1 MSSVNGVYESRAQF
15 QGEKVNPFFPW
26 VVLVCGVDIVDSTGH
41 KMGNPSGWYEVFSN
55 FLIEFDRV
63 LRIRDKNDGDDFQDG
78 WNLWRVVGDELIYY
92 RAFRVERING
102 DYSHLSGIS
111 GDIYRYVN
119 EFSES
124 VKNAAA
130 NTDLDLHGYAFLLDE
145 DRMYLNRGRGQGEKD
160 SGHGLERNER
170 DDSVLG
176 DFRFNFIPRKYQY
189 SIDNAYN
196 SPLEDDPYELLD
208 KYPDSLRYTFS
219 GNLSDIKDKFFID
232 FIGRGVDQ
240 GFRLAEYSSVNRF
253 ILSPKLVYCLCC
265 VVDDKDEMLNN
276 IYFSGSNQLKGCGN
290 EEMGISRFPLCFLM
304 IKTGDKEISYREQEY
319 YKSLLDEEPERRV
332 EKIKNI
338 VGNFIREERLAYEEL
353 LSRIS
358 PDNEKKFNSEGR
370 NRKKSTSSMNM
381 LNAPEV

>member
-1 MSSVNGVYESRAQF
+1 MNSMNKSDDSKAQL
-15 QGEKVNPFFPW
+15 QGKEEDSFFPW
-26 VVLVCGVDIVDSTGH
+26 VVLICGVDIVDSTGH
-41 KMGNPSGWYEVFSN
+41 KIGNPSGWYEIFSN
-55 FLIEFDRV
+55 FFIDFDRV
-63 LRIRDKNDGDDFQDG
+63 LRIIDKNDGDDFQDG
-78 WNLWRVVGDELIYY
+78 WNLWRVAGDELIYY
-92 RAFRVERING
+92 RAFRVEKIND

-130 NTDLDLHGYAFLLDE
+130 NTELDLHGYAFLLDE
-145 DRMYLNRGRGQGEKD
+145 DRMYLNRGRGQNEAD
-160 SGHGLERNER
+160 SGYGLENDER
-170 DDSVLG
+170 GKPVLG
-176 DFRFNFIPRKYQY
+176 DFRFNFIPRNYQY
-189 SIDNAYN
+189 SIDNAHN
-196 SPLEDDPYELLD
+196 SSSEDDPYKLID
-208 KYPDSLRYTFS
+208 KYPDSFRYTFS

-265 VVDDKDEMLNN
+265 VADDENGMLNN

-319 YKSLLDEEPERRV
+319 YKSLLDEEPEKRV

-353 LSRIS
+353 LGMIS
-358 PDNEKKFNSEGR
+358 PVNEKKATPEGG
-370 NRKKSTSSMNM
+370 NREKSTLSKDM